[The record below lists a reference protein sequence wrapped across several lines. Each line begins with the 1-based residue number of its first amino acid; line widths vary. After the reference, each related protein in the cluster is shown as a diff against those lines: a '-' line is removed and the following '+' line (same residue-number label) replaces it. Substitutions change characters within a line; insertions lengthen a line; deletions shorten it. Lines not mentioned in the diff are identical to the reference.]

1 MSGEQL
7 RQRRVRAAFLRWG
20 DTWYNQKLKN
30 GRLWPSELREGGEDG
45 DEMQEGPVRWQR
57 TLQARGRN
65 VNGIYCTLKPKNG
78 HKEAR
83 GWGGITGWLSILMQL
98 SVSVSG
104 VDSSRETIS
113 RSLGCQEQS
122 CGFGRVRS
130 ADSTNWT
137 NPSSHVGS
145 TNGKNLKNHTLVLK
159 ERE

>member
-1 MSGEQL
+1 MTQHFNA
-7 RQRRVRAAFLRWG
+7 V
-20 DTWYNQKLKN
+20 
-30 GRLWPSELREGGEDG
+30 
-45 DEMQEGPVRWQR
+45 
-57 TLQARGRN
+57 
-65 VNGIYCTLKPKNG
+65 
-78 HKEAR
+78 
-83 GWGGITGWLSILMQL
+83 L
-98 SVSVSG
+98 SVSASG
-104 VDSSRETIS
+104 EDSSRETIS